1 MLIGKNLGNYR
12 ILARSRLGE
21 SGGIYKAVHVPQRQ
35 TYALKL
41 LSGALDQD
49 NPQDRG
55 FIEELRLV
63 EKLDHPHIARLYPYE
78 VVDDFSIIPIEFT
91 YGQSVS
97 ERIEQGPAP
106 LEFALRV
113 ALQTTQGL
121 EEAHRNG
128 VIHRRLTSNNLMI
141 GGDGDVKVLDFGL
154 SQMSRPEFRNP
165 EDEAFTACLVPSP
178 KPPLSSIA
186 YQSPE
191 QVQGAPASPSSD
203 LFSLGVI
210 LYELLAGQFLFE
222 GENEAELLR
231 QIEVRDLPAISQIR
245 PEISRSWSKLLRGLL
260 EKNSLNRYP
269 CAEKLMDDLRS
280 LNYGFSLDRLS
291 FQTADPDL
299 SRRSFFRRFL
309 GDRGVES

>member
-1 MLIGKNLGNYR
+1 MLIGKNLGSYR
-12 ILARSRLGE
+12 ILARGRLGE
-21 SGGIYKAVHVPQRQ
+21 SGGIYKAVHIPQRQ

-41 LSGALDQD
+41 LLGALDQESHEE
-49 NPQDRG
+49 RR
-55 FIEELRLV
+55 FIEELHLL

-78 VVDDFSIIPIEFT
+78 IVDDLTIIPLEFT
-91 YGQSVS
+91 YGQTVS
-97 ERIEQGPAP
+97 EKIEQGPAT

-113 ALQTTQGL
+113 ALQTTQAL
-121 EEAHRNG
+121 EEAHRNA

-141 GGDGDVKVLDFGL
+141 AGDGDVKVLDFGL
-154 SQMSRPEFRNP
+154 SLMTRPEFQNP
-165 EDEAFTACLVPSP
+165 EDEAFTASLVSPP
-178 KPPLSSIA
+178 KPPLSSVA

-222 GENEAELLR
+222 GENEAELFR
-231 QIEVRDLPAISQIR
+231 QIQVRDLPSISQLR

-260 EKNSLNRYP
+260 EKNPLDRYP
-269 CAEKLMDDLRS
+269 SAEKLMDDLRS

-291 FQTADPDL
+291 FHTADPDL